1 MHAHYIYRILSK
13 KVINFSA
20 GSAAAEYEEKAVEI
34 SADAFRPGLVD
45 INWQNFQ
52 AIERTIQQMT
62 AVNIIRVKFHI
73 FEEDIF
79 MCGIVGYVGEKQAA
93 DFLVDGLTKLEYR
106 GYDSAG
112 IAVFDGEKIDIEKT
126 VGRLAALKEKIKEHT
141 PQGVIGIGHTRW
153 ATHGRPSDVNA
164 HPHTDCS
171 GKFAIVHNGIIENFM
186 SLKEELIEKG
196 HKFVSETDTE
206 VVAHLIE
213 DVYEGDFV
221 KAVNAVLDRIEGSYS
236 LVFMCQD
243 YPDTLIC
250 TKKDNPLVI
259 GLGEGENFIASD
271 IPAIIAYTRRTY
283 IMNDGE
289 IAVVKKDSIWVTDRK
304 GNPIT
309 KKVFEVNWNA
319 EAAEKGGYEHFML
332 KEIFE
337 QPKAVRD
344 TISPRLKKDNTA
356 VVLDELKW
364 TKEYVEAFNKVYIIA
379 CGTAYHAGL
388 VGKYYIE
395 KLARIPVEIDIA
407 SEFRYR
413 DPIIDEHTLTIVI
426 SQSGE
431 TSDTLAA
438 LKESKRLGAKTLAVT
453 NVVGSSIAREADQ
466 VMYTWAGPEIA
477 VASTKAY
484 TTQLVTMFML
494 AMYMSGLKGTIA
506 PERAHDL
513 LTQLRHLPDQVG
525 RTLEDVEP
533 IKTFAKNYAYNNDVF
548 YIGRSLDYYVALE
561 GALKL
566 KEISYIH
573 AEAYA
578 AGELKHGTLALI
590 ESGVP
595 VIALATQKSVY
606 EKTLSNI
613 KEVKARD
620 AVIIGIASADDT
632 ELEKYVD
639 HVIKVPTTDEL
650 LIPLLTVV
658 PLQLLAYYAAITR
671 GCDVDKPRNLAKS
684 VTVE

>member
-1 MHAHYIYRILSK
+1 
-13 KVINFSA
+13 
-20 GSAAAEYEEKAVEI
+20 
-34 SADAFRPGLVD
+34 
-45 INWQNFQ
+45 
-52 AIERTIQQMT
+52 
-62 AVNIIRVKFHI
+62 
-73 FEEDIF
+73 
-79 MCGIVGYVGEKQAA
+79 MCGIVGYVGDRQAA
-93 DFLVDGLTKLEYR
+93 EFLLDGLSKLEYR

-112 IAVFDGEKIDIEKT
+112 VAVYDGENIRVEKC
-126 VGRLAALKEKIKEHT
+126 VGRLAALREKIKGNV
-141 PQGVIGIGHTRW
+141 PVGSLGIGHTRW
-153 ATHGRPSDVNA
+153 ATHGRPSDVNS
-164 HPHTDCS
+164 HPHTDCH
-171 GKFAIVHNGIIENFM
+171 GDFAIVHNGIIENYL
-186 SLKEELIEKG
+186 SLKEELTAKG
-196 HKFVSETDTE
+196 HVFKSETDTE
-206 VVAHLIE
+206 VVVHLLE
-213 DVYEGDFV
+213 EVYSGDFIA
-221 KAVNAVLDRIEGSYS
+221 AVRAVLKRIEGSYA
-236 LVFMCQD
+236 LAFMSRKH
-243 YPDTLIC
+243 PDMLLC
-250 TKKDNPLVI
+250 TKQDNPLII

-271 IPAIIAYTRRTY
+271 IPAIISRTRRTY
-283 IMNDGE
+283 ILGDGE
-289 IAVVKKDSIWVTDRK
+289 LAIVRKDSVEVTNHL
-304 GNPIT
+304 GETVP
-309 KKVFEVNWNA
+309 KKVFEVTWNA

-332 KEIFE
+332 KEINE

-344 TISPRLKKDNTA
+344 TMSQRITADKKAISFE
-356 VVLDELKW
+356 ELAW
-364 TKEYVEAFNKVYIIA
+364 DAEYLGTFNKIYIVA

-395 KLARIPVEIDIA
+395 KLARVLVEVDVA

-413 DPIIDEHTLTIVI
+413 DPIVDEHTLLIVV

-438 LKESKRLGAKTLAVT
+438 LKESKRRGAKTLAIT

-466 VMYTWAGPEIA
+466 VVYTWAGPEIA

-484 TTQLVTMFML
+484 TTQLVLFFML
-494 AMYMSGLKGTIA
+494 ALYMAEIKGTIA
-506 PERAHDL
+506 AERTAEL
-513 LTQLRHLPDQVG
+513 VTMLQEIPSQVSEI
-525 RTLEDVEP
+525 LSDVDP
-533 IKTFAKNYAYNNDVF
+533 IKTFAKQYGFNEDVF
-548 YIGRSLDYYVALE
+548 YIGRGLDYAVSLE

-590 ESGVP
+590 VEGVP
-595 VIALATQKSVY
+595 VIALATQRNVY

-620 AVIIGIASADDT
+620 AVVIGIAAAGDT

-639 HVIKVPTTDEL
+639 HVMHVPASDEFIMPIL
-650 LIPLLTVV
+650 SVI